1 MKFDCGG
8 AHAQVEA
15 AAQFGRVAGCEIAGD
30 RQGEQIRILVPSV
43 VFASPFL
50 AKSVMEESAEPTLDF
65 ARLIG
70 RSFVNR

>member
-1 MKFDCGG
+1 MVGR
-8 AHAQVEA
+8 AYAQVEA
-15 AAQFGRVAGCEIAGD
+15 AAQFGVPQAVKVSETK
-30 RQGEQIRILVPSV
+30 QGEQIRMVVPSV